1 MAKQFKRSIIEM
13 SKFFKSLSVVT
24 AAATVAFGASVAEA
38 AQFNVVVDKIE
49 VMRDGGANDRFVVYQ
64 PSAGIGETA
73 TRSIDLFN
81 ASQKAGTAL
90 TIAPPP
96 AGTYTTMLVTFG
108 NITIGDDA
116 GNVSN
121 TLNTTL
127 EGLGVLGNEL
137 GRSVLILGD
146 DGDGVGGTADIADLV
161 GAGSAAPI
169 QSIVSGGAGSIV
181 ALPSLNFFLPSDGS
195 GVDEQTGALLANP
208 VFIPTLSQS
217 VDRANLPNVVV
228 GVKESGFINTE
239 AAIAGNFVYR
249 VGLFRSALDKRPVVS
264 RAVTFASKTDHDEL
278 GIQEVRFL
286 DVPEGTYIP
295 VAWIDA
301 NSNGLWDEGELTVV
315 ANGTIADISFTVDY
329 DAVGLIED
337 GVAKTIST
345 TYVSGVSA
353 TVDNAVSASLFEGGA
368 NIATDLT
375 DGFIGEAAS
384 FTMPARGVRVDL
396 EIQDQPN
403 LTTEWVNNGLNGLS
417 GLKGTLGTLAAPLD
431 AAAGAVEGAAQILI
445 QLTGGQAAANAS
457 VTRVVN
463 VDVRYGAD
471 GQTLDGST
479 NGELGTGELAF
490 LALDD
495 DWVGPS
501 DFSYDEDDA
510 IMSFNVPFLSISGLG
525 TSLTGTYRFGFNAAI
540 GAADV
545 TGSVPTFVC
554 DSAVPS
560 GCDTNTPAAVAQVV
574 TIDNG
579 AQVTID
585 TINE

>member
-1 MAKQFKRSIIEM
+1 M

-161 GAGSAAPI
+161 GAGSPAPI

-264 RAVTFASKTDHDEL
+264 RAVTFASKTEHDEL

-431 AAAGAVEGAAQILI
+431 AAAGAVEGAAQIMI

>member
-1 MAKQFKRSIIEM
+1 M

-81 ASQKAGTAL
+81 ASQKAGTSL

-137 GRSVLILGD
+137 GRSVLLLGD
-146 DGDGVGGTADIADLV
+146 DGDGVGGTADIADLI

-228 GVKESGFINTE
+228 GVKESGFIDTE
-239 AAIAGNFVYR
+239 AANAGNFVYR

-345 TYVSGVSA
+345 TYVAGVSA
-353 TVDNAVSASLFEGGA
+353 TVDNTVSASLFEGGA

-431 AAAGAVEGAAQILI
+431 AAAGAVQGAAQILI

-479 NGELGTGELAF
+479 TGELGTGELAF
-490 LALDD
+490 LALDN
-495 DWVGPS
+495 DWVGPA
-501 DFSYDEDDA
+501 DFSYDEGDA

-560 GCDTNTPAAVAQVV
+560 GCDTDAPAAVAQVV

>member
-1 MAKQFKRSIIEM
+1 MNKLL
-13 SKFFKSLSVVT
+13 KSLSVVS
-24 AAATVAFGASVAEA
+24 AAAAVAFGASMAEA
-38 AQFNVVVDKIE
+38 AQFNVVVEKIE

-73 TRSIDLFN
+73 TRSINLFN
-81 ASQKAGTAL
+81 PVQKAGTAL
-90 TIAPPP
+90 TIVPPP
-96 AGTYTTMLVTFG
+96 AGTYRTMLVTFG
-108 NITIGDDA
+108 AITIADGA

-127 EGLGVLGNEL
+127 EGVGVLGNEL
-137 GRSVLILGD
+137 GRSVLLLGD
-146 DGDGVGGTADIADLV
+146 DGDGVGGAADIADLIGV
-161 GAGSAAPI
+161 GSAGSI
-169 QSIVSGGAGSIV
+169 QSITSGGFGSIV
-181 ALPSLNFFLPSDGS
+181 TLPSLNLFLPSDGS
-195 GVDEQTGALLANP
+195 GVDEQSGALLALP
-208 VFIPTLSQS
+208 AFIPTINQS

-228 GVKESGFINTE
+228 GVKETGFIGTE
-239 AAIAGNFVYR
+239 AANAGNFVYR

-264 RAVTFASKTDHDEL
+264 RSMTFVSRTDHDEL
-278 GIQEVRFL
+278 GVREALFL
-286 DVPEGTYIP
+286 DVPEGTYLP

-301 NSNGLWDEGELTVV
+301 NKNGLWDEGELTVV
-315 ANGTIADISFTVDY
+315 ANGAVADIGVTVDY
-329 DAVGLIED
+329 GAVGLIQD
-337 GVAKTIST
+337 GIARTISA

-353 TVDNAVSASLFEGGA
+353 TVDDAVSASIFPSGA
-368 NIATDLT
+368 AVATDLT
-375 DGFIGEAAS
+375 NGFIGEAAS
-384 FTMPARGVRVDL
+384 FTMPARGLRVDL

-417 GLKGTLGTLAAPLD
+417 GLRGTLGTLAAPLD

-445 QLTGGQAAANAS
+445 QLTGGQASANAS

-479 NGELGTGELAF
+479 NGELGTGEIAF

-495 DWVGPS
+495 DWVGPA
-501 DFSYDEDDA
+501 DFSYNEDDA
-510 IMSFNVPFLSISGLG
+510 IMSFNVPFLTITGLG
-525 TSLTGTYRFGFNAAI
+525 TSLTGSYRFGFNAAI

-560 GCDTNTPAAVAQVV
+560 GCDTATPAAVAQVV
-574 TIDNG
+574 TIDNT
-579 AQVTID
+579 AQVTIN

>member
-1 MAKQFKRSIIEM
+1 M
-13 SKFFKSLSVVT
+13 SKFFKSLSIIS
-24 AAATVAFGASVAEA
+24 AAAAVAFGASMAEA
-38 AQFNVVVDKIE
+38 AQFNVVVEKIE

-73 TRSIDLFN
+73 TRSINLFN
-81 ASQKAGTAL
+81 PVQKAGTAL

-137 GRSVLILGD
+137 GRSVLLLGD
-146 DGDGVGGTADIADLV
+146 DGDGVGGAADIADLIGV
-161 GAGSAAPI
+161 GSAGSI
-169 QSIVSGGAGSIV
+169 QSITSGGFGSIV
-181 ALPSLNFFLPSDGS
+181 TLPSLNLFLPSDGS
-195 GVDEQTGALLANP
+195 GVDEQSGALLAVP
-208 VFIPTLSQS
+208 AFIPTINQS

-228 GVKESGFINTE
+228 GVKETGFIGTE
-239 AAIAGNFVYR
+239 AANAGNFVYR

-278 GIQEVRFL
+278 GIQEVLFL

-329 DAVGLIED
+329 DATDSNIGALIEG
-337 GVAKTIST
+337 GVAKTISL
-345 TYVSGVSA
+345 TYITGNTDIDDAFGSAFYPAGVAYNTSW
-353 TVDNAVSASLFEGGA
+353 TV
-368 NIATDLT
+368 
-375 DGFIGEAAS
+375 GFIGEAAS
-384 FTMPARGVRVDL
+384 FTMPARGVRVEL
-396 EIQDQPN
+396 EIQDQPSPGQ
-403 LTTEWVNNGLNGLS
+403 WVNNGLNGLS
-417 GLKGTLGTLAAPLD
+417 GLRGTLGTLAAPRN
-431 AAAGAVEGAAQILI
+431 AAAGAAEGAAQILI
-445 QLTGGQAAANAS
+445 QLTGGQASENAS

-495 DWVGPS
+495 DWVGPA
-501 DFSYDEDDA
+501 DFSYDETTKF
-510 IMSFNVPFLSISGLG
+510 MSFNVPFLSISELG
-525 TSLTGTYRFGFNAAI
+525 TSLIGTYRFGFNAAI

-554 DSAVPS
+554 DTHVPS
-560 GCDTNTPAAVAQVV
+560 GCDTDAPADVAQVV
-574 TIDNG
+574 TIDNT
-579 AQVTID
+579 AQVTIN

>member
-1 MAKQFKRSIIEM
+1 MNKLL
-13 SKFFKSLSVVT
+13 KSLSVVS
-24 AAATVAFGASVAEA
+24 AAAAVAFGASMAEA

-73 TRSIDLFN
+73 TRSINLFN
-81 ASQKAGTAL
+81 PVQKAGTAL
-90 TIAPPP
+90 TIVPPP
-96 AGTYTTMLVTFG
+96 AGTYRTMLVTFG
-108 NITIGDDA
+108 AITIADGA

-137 GRSVLILGD
+137 GRSVLLLGD
-146 DGDGVGGTADIADLV
+146 DGDGVGGVADIADLIGV
-161 GAGSAAPI
+161 GSAGSI
-169 QSIVSGGAGSIV
+169 QSITSGGIGSIV
-181 ALPSLNFFLPSDGS
+181 TLPSLNLFLPSDGS
-195 GVDEQTGALLANP
+195 GVDEQSGALLAVP
-208 VFIPTLSQS
+208 AFIPTINQS

-228 GVKESGFINTE
+228 GVREAGFIDT
-239 AAIAGNFVYR
+239 AAANAGNFVYR
-249 VGLFRSALDKRPVVS
+249 VGLFRSALDKRPVVARTMTFVS
-264 RAVTFASKTDHDEL
+264 RTDHA
-278 GIQEVRFL
+278 EVGVREALFL

-301 NSNGLWDEGELTVV
+301 NANGLWDEDEVTVV
-315 ANGTIADISFTVDY
+315 ADGNVADISFTVDY
-329 DAVGLIED
+329 AATNGDIGDLIED
-337 GVAKTIST
+337 GVAKTISL
-345 TYVSGVSA
+345 TYITGNTEIDETFGSA
-353 TVDNAVSASLFEGGA
+353 FYPAGAAVNTSWTVGW
-368 NIATDLT
+368 
-375 DGFIGEAAS
+375 IGEAAS
-384 FTMPARGVRVDL
+384 FTMPARSVRVDL

-417 GLKGTLGTLAAPLD
+417 GLRGTLGTLAAPLD
-431 AAAGAVEGAAQILI
+431 AAAGAVDGAAQILI

-501 DFSYDEDDA
+501 DFSYDEDAA

-554 DSAVPS
+554 HSAVPS

>member
-1 MAKQFKRSIIEM
+1 M

-108 NITIGDDA
+108 VITIGDDA

-161 GAGSAAPI
+161 GAGSPAPI

-264 RAVTFASKTDHDEL
+264 RAVTFASKTEHDEL

-431 AAAGAVEGAAQILI
+431 AAAGAVEGAAQIMI

>member
-1 MAKQFKRSIIEM
+1 M

-108 NITIGDDA
+108 VITIGDDA

-264 RAVTFASKTDHDEL
+264 RAVTFASKTEHDEL

-431 AAAGAVEGAAQILI
+431 AAAGAVEGAAQIMI

>member
-1 MAKQFKRSIIEM
+1 MNKLL
-13 SKFFKSLSVVT
+13 KSLSVVS
-24 AAATVAFGASVAEA
+24 AAAAVAFGASMAEA
-38 AQFNVVVDKIE
+38 AQFNVVVEKIE

-73 TRSIDLFN
+73 TRSINLFN
-81 ASQKAGTAL
+81 PVQKAGTAL
-90 TIAPPP
+90 TIVPPP
-96 AGTYTTMLVTFG
+96 AGTYRTMLVTFG
-108 NITIGDDA
+108 AITIADGA

-127 EGLGVLGNEL
+127 EGVGVLGNEL
-137 GRSVLILGD
+137 GRSVLLLGD
-146 DGDGVGGTADIADLV
+146 DGDGVGGAADIADLIGV
-161 GAGSAAPI
+161 GSAGSI
-169 QSIVSGGAGSIV
+169 QSITSGGFGSIV
-181 ALPSLNFFLPSDGS
+181 TLPSLNLFLPSDGS
-195 GVDEQTGALLANP
+195 GVDEQSGALLAVP
-208 VFIPTLSQS
+208 AFIPTINQS

-228 GVKESGFINTE
+228 GVKETGFIGTE
-239 AAIAGNFVYR
+239 AANAGNFVYR

-264 RAVTFASKTDHDEL
+264 RSMTFVSRTDHDEL
-278 GIQEVRFL
+278 GVREALFL
-286 DVPEGTYIP
+286 DVPEGTYLP

-301 NSNGLWDEGELTVV
+301 NKNGLWDEGELTVV
-315 ANGTIADISFTVDY
+315 ANGAVADIGVTVDY
-329 DAVGLIED
+329 GAVGLIQD
-337 GVAKTIST
+337 GIARTISA

-353 TVDNAVSASLFEGGA
+353 TVDDAVSASIFPSGA
-368 NIATDLT
+368 AVATDLT
-375 DGFIGEAAS
+375 NGFIGEAAS
-384 FTMPARGVRVDL
+384 FTMPARGLRVDL

-417 GLKGTLGTLAAPLD
+417 GLRGTLGTLAAPLD

-445 QLTGGQAAANAS
+445 QLTGGQASANAS

-479 NGELGTGELAF
+479 NGELGTGEIAF

-495 DWVGPS
+495 DWVGPA
-501 DFSYDEDDA
+501 DFSYNEDDA
-510 IMSFNVPFLSISGLG
+510 IMSFNVPFLTITGLG
-525 TSLTGTYRFGFNAAI
+525 TSLTGSYRFGFNAAI

-560 GCDTNTPAAVAQVV
+560 GCDTATPAAVAQVV
-574 TIDNG
+574 TIDNT
-579 AQVTID
+579 AQATIN

>member
-1 MAKQFKRSIIEM
+1 M

-146 DGDGVGGTADIADLV
+146 DGDGVGGAADIADLV

-208 VFIPTLSQS
+208 VFIPTVSQS

-329 DAVGLIED
+329 DATDGNIGDLIED
-337 GVAKTIST
+337 GVAKTISL
-345 TYVSGVSA
+345 TYITGNTDIDDAFGSAFYPAGVAYNTSW
-353 TVDNAVSASLFEGGA
+353 TV
-368 NIATDLT
+368 
-375 DGFIGEAAS
+375 GFIGEAAS

-417 GLKGTLGTLAAPLD
+417 GLKGTLGTLAAPRD

-445 QLTGGQAAANAS
+445 QLTGGQASANAS

-560 GCDTNTPAAVAQVV
+560 GCDTDAPAAVAQVV

>member
-1 MAKQFKRSIIEM
+1 MNKLL
-13 SKFFKSLSVVT
+13 KSLSVVS
-24 AAATVAFGASVAEA
+24 AAAAVAFGASMAEA

-73 TRSIDLFN
+73 TRSINLFDPV
-81 ASQKAGTAL
+81 QKAGTAL
-90 TIAPPP
+90 TIVPPP
-96 AGTYTTMLVTFG
+96 AGTYRTMLVTFG
-108 NITIGDDA
+108 AITIADGA

-137 GRSVLILGD
+137 GRSVLLLGD
-146 DGDGVGGTADIADLV
+146 DGDGVGGAADIADLIGV
-161 GAGSAAPI
+161 GSAGSI
-169 QSIVSGGAGSIV
+169 QSITSGGFGSIV
-181 ALPSLNFFLPSDGS
+181 TLPSLNLFLPSDGS
-195 GVDEQTGALLANP
+195 GVDEQSGALLAVP
-208 VFIPTLSQS
+208 AFIPTINQS

-228 GVKESGFINTE
+228 GVKETGFIGTE
-239 AAIAGNFVYR
+239 AANAGNFVYR

-264 RAVTFASKTDHDEL
+264 RSMTFVSRTDHDEL
-278 GIQEVRFL
+278 GVREALFL
-286 DVPEGTYIP
+286 DVPEGTYLP

-301 NSNGLWDEGELTVV
+301 NKNGLWDEGELTVV
-315 ANGTIADISFTVDY
+315 SNGAVADIGVTVDY
-329 DAVGLIED
+329 GAVGLIQD
-337 GVAKTIST
+337 GIAKTISA

-353 TVDNAVSASLFEGGA
+353 TVDNAVSASIFPGGA
-368 NIATDLT
+368 AVATGLT
-375 DGFIGEAAS
+375 NGFIGEAAS
-384 FTMPARGVRVDL
+384 FTMPARGLRVDL

-417 GLKGTLGTLAAPLD
+417 GLRGTLGTLAAPLD

-445 QLTGGQAAANAS
+445 QLTGGQASANAS

-479 NGELGTGELAF
+479 NGELGTGEIAF

-495 DWVGPS
+495 DWVGPA
-501 DFSYDEDDA
+501 DFSYNQDDA
-510 IMSFNVPFLSISGLG
+510 IMSFNVPFLTITGLG
-525 TSLTGTYRFGFNAAI
+525 TSLTGSYRFGFNAAI

-545 TGSVPTFVC
+545 TGSVPTFLC

-560 GCDTNTPAAVAQVV
+560 GCDTATPAAVAQVV
-574 TIDNG
+574 TIDNT
-579 AQVTID
+579 AQVTIN